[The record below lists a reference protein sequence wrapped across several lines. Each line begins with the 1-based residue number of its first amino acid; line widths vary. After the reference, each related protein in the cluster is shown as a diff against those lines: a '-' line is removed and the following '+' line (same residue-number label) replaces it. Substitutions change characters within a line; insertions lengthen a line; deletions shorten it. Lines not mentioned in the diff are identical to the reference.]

1 MLEIVLT
8 PSNRTVESV
17 EASGDP
23 ETVTLTDG
31 TPSDERMAFF
41 ISSALSILFPL
52 NIVEKDLH
60 MGLDSCR
67 FPVTSAFTCL

>member
-17 EASGDP
+17 EASGGP

-31 TPSDERMAFF
+31 TPPDHF
-41 ISSALSILFPL
+41 LCTL
-52 NIVEKDLH
+52 NI
-60 MGLDSCR
+60 
-67 FPVTSAFTCL
+67 FP